1 MQQYQEKQTNTLTH
15 SVGLLISNLSNY
27 MFHNIPFPSD
37 LYTSTSHKVS
47 TSDLFLIFR
56 FFIRRNRPLI
66 GSSHIIVDCPGG
78 ISLLWVK
85 HKLEEAL
92 THFIGFCENTSMSK
106 SWSLYAVMKGK
117 TDDFEQNILQYFIF
131 FVTLTVLN
139 RNRTNLLNLGN
150 SNGSLTQCEWYILLC
165 LRNGAYKILFY
176 C

>member
-15 SVGLLISNLSNY
+15 SVGLLISSLSNY
-27 MFHNIPFPSD
+27 MIHNIPFPSE

-56 FFIRRNRPLI
+56 FFIRRNRPLV
-66 GSSHIIVDCPGG
+66 GSSHIIVDCSDG
-78 ISLLWVK
+78 ISPLLAK

-92 THFIGFCENTSMSK
+92 THFIRFCENISMSK
-106 SWSLYAVMKGK
+106 SWSLNAVMKGK

-150 SNGSLTQCEWYILLC
+150 SNGSQVVVVIVIVVVVVAEVVIT
-165 LRNGAYKILFY
+165 
-176 C
+176 